1 LLRRLGSAARQEL
14 RSIGPMLVE
23 SVLRL
28 TEDKAVSIPDNKPR
42 KAVIKKAGS

>member
-1 LLRRLGSAARQEL
+1 
-14 RSIGPMLVE
+14 MLVE

-28 TEDKAVSIPDNKPR
+28 TDDKGISVTDNKPR